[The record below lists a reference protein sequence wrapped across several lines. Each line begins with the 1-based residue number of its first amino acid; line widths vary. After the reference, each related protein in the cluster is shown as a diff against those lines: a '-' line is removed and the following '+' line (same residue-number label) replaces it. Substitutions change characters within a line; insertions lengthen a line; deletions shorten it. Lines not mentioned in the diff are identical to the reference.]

1 MLCCQKLI
9 AYLRG
14 ISDTGKFVYSSHLLA
29 TCDVLNQ
36 PATVVFEGWLV
47 SVLVQNLHDVRGFL
61 IILFV
66 ILIGFTTT
74 FRILFGDVDGQCE
87 LTVAGDSVIEE
98 DCEDGPFGCYYR
110 SFVSSFQMVILGEY
124 EPSLLY
130 ESQYSFLAIIIFVL
144 SVTGVFIVALN
155 ALISVLADSYAR
167 VQENAA
173 ANRRKERA
181 EVSAF
186 LASKNI

>member
-1 MLCCQKLI
+1 M
-9 AYLRG
+9 
-14 ISDTGKFVYSSHLLA
+14 
-29 TCDVLNQ
+29 
-36 PATVVFEGWLV
+36 
-47 SVLVQNLHDVRGFL
+47 RGFL

-74 FRILFGDVDGQCE
+74 FRILFGDVGGQCE
-87 LTVAGDSVIEE
+87 LTIDEQDAIGEE
-98 DCEDGPFGCYYR
+98 CEVDPFGSYFR
-110 SFVSSFQMVILGEY
+110 AFISSFQMVILGQY

-130 ESQYSFLAIIIFVL
+130 ESQYSFLAIVIFIV

-167 VQENAA
+167 VQEQSA

-181 EVSAF
+181 EVSPVVLSIEITVA
-186 LASKNI
+186 NVC